1 MSKKKKIIILSVM
14 VALLLI
20 TGVVNVV
27 LNNNLSSSGSKTTGG
42 TNNSTSTEVS
52 ASAQTFYT
60 MYRTERENTR
70 KQELQFYEAIMAS
83 TTASDNAK
91 QEAEDNKLALIAQM
105 EKELVTEGIII
116 GKGFSDAIVTQ
127 SSANVNVF
135 VKSAQLN
142 TSEVAM
148 ITDVIKEQLGVS
160 IDKIVIIPSEA

>member
-14 VALLLI
+14 VALLVV

-27 LNNNLSSSGSKTTGG
+27 LNNNLTSTTTNSSS
-42 TNNSTSTEVS
+42 STQVS
-52 ASAQTFYT
+52 ATTQSFYT

-70 KQELQFYEAIMAS
+70 KQEIQFYEAIMTS
-83 TTASDNAK
+83 TTATDEAK

-116 GKGFSDAIVTQ
+116 GKGFTDAIVTQ
-127 SSANVNVF
+127 STANVNVF
-135 VKSAQLN
+135 VKSAELN
-142 TSEVAM
+142 TSEVAI
-148 ITDVIKEQLGVS
+148 ITDVVKEQLGVS